1 MAKFKYDSNT
11 QKNIKTVVLSELRKN
26 PAFLGCKGIKVCKDK
41 YDGYSMEKVNVF
53 IQQTD
58 NKAFKVWLWNLSNEF
73 NALFILENALMKEF
87 SLKHISTHMADSK
100 SNHQASTI
108 ELKF

>member
-1 MAKFKYDSNT
+1 MAKFKYDSKT
-11 QKNIKTVVLSELRKN
+11 QNSIKMVVLSELRKN
-26 PAFLGCKGIKVCKDK
+26 LAFLGGKEIKVCKDK
-41 YDGYSMEKVNVF
+41 YDGYSLEKVNVF

-58 NKAFKVWLWNLSNEF
+58 NKDFKVWLWNLSNEF
-73 NALFILENALMKEF
+73 NALFCIENALMNAF

-100 SNHQASTI
+100 SNHQASTV